1 MKFAMILAAGEGR
14 RMRPLTNNMPKPL
27 IQVAGKTLLERHIE
41 GLVSAGFTDLVIN
54 ASYLSDQ
61 VVAFCGDG
69 QQWGCR
75 IHLSLEETP
84 LETAGGIR
92 KALPLLKEESFAVV
106 NGDVFTDYP
115 LARLTEVELG
125 DDLAHLVMVP
135 NPEHHPNG
143 DFTVSE
149 TRVVMGEPDK
159 ATFSGLSVMSHR
171 LFDGLEHDFAPLR
184 PLFDR
189 AIASGQVSGELW
201 SGVWSDVGTPQ
212 RLSEL
217 EFRLSSN
224 AR

>member
-1 MKFAMILAAGEGR
+1 M
-14 RMRPLTNNMPKPL
+14 
-27 IQVAGKTLLERHIE
+27 
-41 GLVSAGFTDLVIN
+41 IN

-84 LETAGGIR
+84 LETAGVFGRPYRYLR
-92 KALPLLKEESFAVV
+92 KSRCGRERRCLYRL
-106 NGDVFTDYP
+106 P

-125 DDLAHLVMVP
+125 DDMAHLVMVP
-135 NPEHHPNG
+135 NPEHHPSG
-143 DFTVSE
+143 DFAVSDA
-149 TRVVMGEPDK
+149 RVGTGESDK

-171 LFDGLEHDFAPLR
+171 LFDGLEQDFAPLR

-201 SGVWSDVGTPQ
+201 SGFGQMWEHQ

>member
-14 RMRPLTNNMPKPL
+14 RMRPLTDRTPKPL
-27 IQVAGKTLLERHIE
+27 IEVAGKTLLERHIE
-41 GLVSAGFTDLVIN
+41 SLAKAGFTDLVIN
-54 ASYLSDQ
+54 ASYLADQ
-61 VVAFCGDG
+61 LEEFCGDG
-69 QQWGCR
+69 HRWGCR
-75 IHLSLEETP
+75 IHFSIEDKP
-84 LETAGGIR
+84 LETAGGIHN
-92 KALPLLKEESFAVV
+92 ALPLLQEEVFAVV

-115 LARLTEVELG
+115 LSRLKGVTLG
-125 DDLAHLVMVP
+125 NDLAHLVMVP
-135 NPEHHPNG
+135 NPEHHPSG
-143 DFTVSE
+143 DFGITDA
-149 TRVVMGEPDK
+149 RVVTDRPDR

-171 LFDGLEHDFAPLR
+171 LFDGLEHDVAPLR

-217 EFRLSSN
+217 EFRLSRN

>member
-14 RMRPLTNNMPKPL
+14 RMRPMTDKMPKPL

-41 GLVSAGFTDLVIN
+41 GLVSAGFTDL
-54 ASYLSDQ
+54 
-61 VVAFCGDG
+61 
-69 QQWGCR
+69 
-75 IHLSLEETP
+75 ETP

-92 KALPLLKEESFAVV
+92 KALPLLKEQSFAVV

-115 LARLTEVELG
+115 LARLTEVQLG
-125 DDLAHLVMVP
+125 DDVAHLVMVP

-143 DFTVSE
+143 DFGVSGA
-149 TRVVMGEPDK
+149 RVVTGESDT

-171 LFDGLEHDFAPLR
+171 LFNGLEHDFAPLR

-189 AIASGQVSGELW
+189 AITSGQVSGELW

-217 EFRLSSN
+217 EFRLSSK

>member
-14 RMRPLTNNMPKPL
+14 RMRPLTDRTPKPL

-41 GLVSAGFTDLVIN
+41 GLVSAGFTDFVIN
-54 ASYLSDQ
+54 ASYLADQ

-92 KALPLLKEESFAVV
+92 RALPLLEEESFAVV

-115 LARLTEVELG
+115 LARLAEVELIG
-125 DDLAHLVMVP
+125 DLAHLVMVP
-135 NPEHHPNG
+135 NPEHHSSG
-143 DFTVSE
+143 DFGVSDA
-149 TRVVMGEPDK
+149 RVTTGESDK
-159 ATFSGLSVMSHR
+159 ATFSGLSVMNHR
-171 LFDGLEHDFAPLR
+171 LFDGLEQDFAPLR
-184 PLFDR
+184 LLFDR
-189 AIASGQVSGELW
+189 AIETGQVSGELW
-201 SGVWSDVGTPQ
+201 SGVWSDVGTLQ

-217 EFRLSSN
+217 EFQLTNS
-224 AR
+224 A

>member
-61 VVAFCGDG
+61 VVAFVVMVSNGAAVFIS
-69 QQWGCR
+69 R
-75 IHLSLEETP
+75 LRRRP
-84 LETAGGIR
+84 ETAGGIR

-125 DDLAHLVMVP
+125 DDMAHLVMVP
-135 NPEHHPNG
+135 NPEHHPSG
-143 DFTVSE
+143 DFAVSDA
-149 TRVVMGEPDK
+149 RVGTGESDK

-171 LFDGLEHDFAPLR
+171 LFDGLEQDFAPLR

-189 AIASGQVSGELW
+189 AIASGRYRVSCGRGFGQMWEHR
-201 SGVWSDVGTPQ
+201 SVY
-212 RLSEL
+212 R
-217 EFRLSSN
+217 SSSLG
-224 AR
+224 

>member
-14 RMRPLTNNMPKPL
+14 RMRPLTDKTPKPL
-27 IQVAGKTLLERHIE
+27 IKVAGKTLLERHIE

-54 ASYLSDQ
+54 TSYLADQ

-69 QQWGCR
+69 RQWGCR

-92 KALPLLKEESFAVV
+92 KALPLLTEEVFAVV
-106 NGDVFTDYP
+106 NSDVFTDYP
-115 LARLTEVELG
+115 LLNLQQVKLRNDV
-125 DDLAHLVMVP
+125 AHLVMVP
-135 NPEHHPNG
+135 NPSHHPGG
-143 DFTVSE
+143 DFGLFGGRLVTGK
-149 TRVVMGEPDK
+149 TAK
-159 ATFSGLSVMSHR
+159 TTFSGLSVMSHR
-171 LFDGLEHDFAPLR
+171 LFDSLETDFSPLR

-189 AIASGQVSGELW
+189 AIASQQVSGQLW
-201 SGVWSDVGTPQ
+201 SGIWSDVGTPS

-217 EFRLSSN
+217 EFLLRRE

>member
-1 MKFAMILAAGEGR
+1 M
-14 RMRPLTNNMPKPL
+14 
-27 IQVAGKTLLERHIE
+27 
-41 GLVSAGFTDLVIN
+41 
-54 ASYLSDQ
+54 
-61 VVAFCGDG
+61 
-69 QQWGCR
+69 
-75 IHLSLEETP
+75 
-84 LETAGGIR
+84 
-92 KALPLLKEESFAVV
+92 

-125 DDLAHLVMVP
+125 DDMAHLVMVP
-135 NPEHHPNG
+135 NPEHHPSG
-143 DFTVSE
+143 DFAVSDA
-149 TRVVMGEPDK
+149 RVGTGESDK

-171 LFDGLEHDFAPLR
+171 LFDDLEQDFAPLR

>member
-14 RMRPLTNNMPKPL
+14 RMRPLTDTTPKSL

-41 GLVSAGFTDLVIN
+41 GLVRAGFTDLVIN
-54 ASYLSDQ
+54 ASYLADQ
-61 VVAFCGDG
+61 LVAFCGGG

-92 KALPLLKEESFAVV
+92 NALALLTEESCVVV
-106 NGDVFTDYP
+106 NTDVFTDYP
-115 LARLTEVELG
+115 LARLKEVELG
-125 DDLAHLVMVP
+125 DDVAHLVMVP

-143 DFTVSE
+143 DFGVSDARIV
-149 TRVVMGEPDK
+149 TGESDT

-189 AIASGQVSGELW
+189 AITSGQVSGELW

-217 EFRLSSN
+217 EFRLSRK